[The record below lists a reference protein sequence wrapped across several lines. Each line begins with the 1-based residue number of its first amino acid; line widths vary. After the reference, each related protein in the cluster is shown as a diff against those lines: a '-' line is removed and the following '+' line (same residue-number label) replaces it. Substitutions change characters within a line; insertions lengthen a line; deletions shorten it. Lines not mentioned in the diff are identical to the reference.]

1 METMN
6 FLKINSILIVGT
18 DIYRKYFNNYF
29 NEMIMVLDN
38 IEAYDVYKKKK
49 PAIIFLAYAQNN
61 AIDILKDIRR
71 FDRKTIVVFIVN
83 SIASKI
89 VRDLLPLQLF
99 SYLQEPFDTTEIKQ
113 LLLNIDTE
121 LKYLDNNNNI
131 KRIKNDYSF
140 DIKKKILYNRS
151 KQEVKLTKNEKKFL
165 KIMLEK
171 NESLVSIE
179 EIEYSIWEE
188 DSLSIDCTGRLKS
201 LLNGIRKKLP
211 KESLVNEYGL
221 GYKLNL

>member
-1 METMN
+1 MN
-6 FLKINSILIVGT
+6 YLNINSLLIVGSEV
-18 DIYRKYFNNYF
+18 YRKYFKNYF
-29 NEMIMVLDN
+29 NEMIIVSDN
-38 IEAYDVYKKKK
+38 IEAYNLYKKKK

-83 SIASKI
+83 SIDSKI

-99 SYLQEPFDTTEIKQ
+99 SYLQEPFDKGEIKQ

-121 LKYLDNNNNI
+121 LKYLDNNI
-131 KRIKNDYSF
+131 KRIKNNYSF
-140 DIKKKILYNRS
+140 NLKKRILYNKS
-151 KQEVKLTKNEKKFL
+151 KEEVKLTKNEKKFL
-165 KIMLEK
+165 KIMFDK
-171 NESLVSIE
+171 NESVVPIE

-188 DSLSIDCTGRLKS
+188 DALSINCNGRLKS
-201 LLNGIRKKLP
+201 LLNGLRKKLP
-211 KESLVNEYGL
+211 KESIINEYGL